1 MSLVVS
7 FPMRYG
13 AQVELGP
20 AVKAGQSASK
30 PSTPVGGARRAP
42 FTDLLQQPLPGDAP
56 STPDAVLSGKRGVTA
71 SNSGLKVTPGSGS
84 RRGQGTPA
92 GIPRRSSLGDVAR
105 KP

>member
-1 MSLVVS
+1 M
-7 FPMRYG
+7 G
-13 AQVELGP
+13 HDAQVELGA

-30 PSTPVGGARRAP
+30 PSTPIGGPKRTP

-56 STPDAVLSGKRGVTA
+56 CTPDTVMSVKRGGA
-71 SNSGLKVTPGSGS
+71 PSSSGMKVTPGSGS

-92 GIPRRSSLGDVAR
+92 AIQRRSSLGDVAR